1 MPTVRQHKSSLVL
14 VKPGVS
20 RALVSGPSTAAKENL
35 NMEIHSSS
43 GPVLTDTEPSFVSY
57 SGRNCETSENPGSDS
72 REPKADEALL
82 KSEERYRAF
91 VENSSEA
98 VWCVDLDPPCPTRC
112 TVAEQI
118 DHFYDYGYLA
128 ECNDA
133 MAQMFGFGD
142 ATSIVGARMSNLLP
156 RSLPQNRK
164 YLEAFIESN
173 YRLVDEELEEL
184 DREGESKCFLNNLVG
199 IVEDGSLTRAWGTKR
214 DITERKKA
222 ENLLRESEERYERL
236 VELSPDAIII
246 HTDGGVNFCNTA
258 ALRLVGADSAKEV
271 IGKSVFDYVAPESR
285 ETMRARIGRILNGES
300 LPVVGFKCVRKD
312 GSLIDVEMQSVAFNH
327 GNRSAIQAVIR
338 DVSER
343 KLAEL
348 ALQEAN
354 ERAMREYERLIER
367 IAVLGQTLGQ
377 ARELKSILRALRE
390 FTVVSVPCDGMVISL
405 YEPEENVRR
414 ATYCWVDGA
423 EIQTCDL
430 VEMPVRNGLTGRAIK
445 TGAILIDNEFQK
457 NLPKWSIVVGK
468 HEEGA
473 IPQSALSAPMS
484 IRGRTVGCIEIQ
496 SYRKH
501 AYTDEHGTAMR
512 MAANLA
518 ATAVENVELIDRERA
533 KAEQLRQSQKMEA
546 VGQLA
551 GGVAHDFNNLLTVIT
566 GYSEIGIRRMSTGD
580 PLRKNMEEIKRA
592 ADRAASLTRQLL
604 AFSRKQMFQT
614 KVIDLNSVVADM
626 NTLLRRLIGENID
639 LVSSLEPSLC
649 KIKADPGQIEQVLM
663 NLVVNARDAMPRG
676 GKLTIKTSNAVLDQ
690 TSKSLPSTKPG
701 RFLMLTVSDTGVGMD
716 AETRKRV
723 FEPFFT
729 TKEIGKGTGLGLA
742 TVYGI
747 VKQSGGNIVVYSELG
762 QGTTFKIYLPVAD
775 DFVTDDEEV
784 KAPEVPRGHGTI
796 LLVEDEELV
805 RTLAREILETNGYEV
820 VSAANG
826 VEALRVCAG
835 YEGHIDL
842 LITDV
847 VMPQMGGRELAE
859 RLVELRPST
868 KVLYMSGYTD
878 DAIVMHGVLDDQM
891 AFIQKPFS
899 LDMFALKVRDMFD
912 QPELPH

>member
-1 MPTVRQHKSSLVL
+1 
-14 VKPGVS
+14 
-20 RALVSGPSTAAKENL
+20 
-35 NMEIHSSS
+35 MEIYSPS
-43 GPVLTDTEPSFVSY
+43 GSVFTDSRHTFAEPSFGDGES
-57 SGRNCETSENPGSDS
+57 
-72 REPKADEALL
+72 
-82 KSEERYRAF
+82 
-91 VENSSEA
+91 SSEG
-98 VWCVDLDPPCPTRC
+98 P
-112 TVAEQI
+112 
-118 DHFYDYGYLA
+118 
-128 ECNDA
+128 
-133 MAQMFGFGD
+133 
-142 ATSIVGARMSNLLP
+142 
-156 RSLPQNRK
+156 
-164 YLEAFIESN
+164 EA
-173 YRLVDEELEEL
+173 
-184 DREGESKCFLNNLVG
+184 
-199 IVEDGSLTRAWGTKR
+199 
-214 DITERKKA
+214 TERKKA

-246 HTDGGVNFCNTA
+246 HINGGVNFCNSA
-258 ALRLVGADSAKEV
+258 ALRLVGADSLTEV
-271 IGKSVFDYVAPESR
+271 IGSSVFDYVAPESR
-285 ETMRARIGRILNGES
+285 SAMRARIVKILKGES

-312 GSLIDVEMQSVAFNH
+312 GSLIDVEMQSAAFNY
-327 GNRSAIQAVIR
+327 GTRCAIQAVVR

-377 ARELKSILRALRE
+377 ARELASILRALRE

-405 YEPEENVRR
+405 YQPENNVRR

-423 EIQTCDL
+423 EIQTSDL
-430 VEMPVRNGLTGRAIK
+430 VEMPVRDGLTGRAIK
-445 TGAILIDNEFQK
+445 TGAILIENEFQK

-473 IPQSALSAPMS
+473 IPHSALSAPMS

-496 SYRKH
+496 SYREH
-501 AYTDEHGTAMR
+501 AYTDEHVTAMR

-518 ATAVENVELIDRERA
+518 ATAVENVELIERERA

-566 GYSEIGIRRMSTGD
+566 GYSEIGITRMSAAD
-580 PLRKNMEEIKRA
+580 PLRKNFEEIKKA

-626 NTLLRRLIGENID
+626 DTLLRRLIGENID

-649 KIKADPGQIEQVLM
+649 NIKADRGQIEQVLM

-676 GKLTIKTSNAVLDQ
+676 GKLTIKTSNAVLHQ
-690 TSKSLPSTKPG
+690 TLKAHFSTRPG
-701 RFLMLTVSDTGVGMD
+701 RYLLLAVCDTGVGMD

-747 VKQSGGNIVVYSELG
+747 VKQSGGNIVVQSELG

-775 DFVTDDEEV
+775 EIVTDDDDV
-784 KAPEVPRGHGTI
+784 KVPEVPRGHGTI

-820 VSAANG
+820 VSAENG

-859 RLVELRPST
+859 RLGELRPNT

-878 DAIVMHGVLDDQM
+878 DAIVMHGVLDDKM

-899 LDMFALKVRDMFD
+899 LDLFALTVRDMFD
-912 QPELPH
+912 QDELPH